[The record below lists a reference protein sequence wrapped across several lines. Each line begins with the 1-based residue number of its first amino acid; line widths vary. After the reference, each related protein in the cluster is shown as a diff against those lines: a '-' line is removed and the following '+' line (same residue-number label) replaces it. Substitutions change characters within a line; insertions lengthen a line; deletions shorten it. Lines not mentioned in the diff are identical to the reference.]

1 MPKSV
6 IDRLINRKTK
16 FANVEL
22 NEESVERIL
31 HKAAADGGYDLDLSG
46 AILEG
51 DAPFFIA
58 DMISHFNYYK
68 FAHVNLNK
76 TNISLRGFDA
86 LIDTIVCFP
95 DLKTL
100 TVRNNNLPKEAGM
113 SIAKILGSHATL
125 QVLDLRENNLSD
137 PGLAA
142 ISGAFTADLTDLL
155 PGKNISLLTLTIIDL
170 SYNSIGDSGLLSL
183 CRGLSHFAKSCR
195 NYRNNRH
202 SHSNS
207 NGATSVTSGGNGSAL
222 QILRLNHNK
231 IGDKAAVCF
240 AQFLESF
247 YCTGAFALEEINL
260 SNNPIGPTG
269 LVAILAAIQ
278 PVTSE
283 SYATLMKVSLENCK
297 PSIVVLDEVTRLL
310 RPPSFSKSG
319 YSPPHHLSSSR
330 LVSSLSFS
338 LSLSLSCRVRIIEL
352 AMNEEDAL
360 DICLSDSYLDAIVAL
375 SDAVTAND
383 YITVLTLGDLPDVT
397 RKQVTLLLYLS
408 SRRLMLCHQVLLS
421 QPGSARYYGLRVA
434 MDCFRFLSP
443 FLLLFS
449 DSLSLSS
456 PQLYAG
462 SSKNASKSTESIALV
477 SREWTASLCLK
488 NATNGI

>member
-1 MPKSV
+1 LYEKSFLNQSHSAVDLMTDDATAAYQHMPKSV
-6 IDRLINRKTK
+6 IDRLLSRKTK
-16 FANVEL
+16 FANIEL

-58 DMISHFNYYK
+58 DMISHFNYFK

-100 TVRNNNLPKEAGM
+100 TVRGNNLPKEAGM

-125 QVLDLRENNLSD
+125 QVLDLRDNHLSD
-137 PGLAA
+137 AGLAA

-155 PGKNISLLTLTIIDL
+155 PGGGGRGQQVTTISLLTLTILDL

-183 CRGLSHFAKSCR
+183 CRGLTHFAKSCR
-195 NYRNNRH
+195 NL
-202 SHSNS
+202 SHR
-207 NGATSVTSGGNGSAL
+207 TSGSGGASCGSAL
-222 QILRLNHNK
+222 QILRLSHNK

-247 YCTGAFALEEINL
+247 YCSGAFALEEINL

-269 LVAILAAIQ
+269 LVALLAAIQ

-283 SYATLMKVSLENCK
+283 GHATLMKVSLEHCK
-297 PSIVVLDEVTRLL
+297 PNILVLDEVTRLL
-310 RPPSFSKSG
+310 RQPSYSK
-319 YSPPHHLSSSR
+319 
-330 LVSSLSFS
+330 
-338 LSLSLSCRVRIIEL
+338 
-352 AMNEEDAL
+352 
-360 DICLSDSYLDAIVAL
+360 
-375 SDAVTAND
+375 
-383 YITVLTLGDLPDVT
+383 
-397 RKQVTLLLYLS
+397 
-408 SRRLMLCHQVLLS
+408 
-421 QPGSARYYGLRVA
+421 
-434 MDCFRFLSP
+434 
-443 FLLLFS
+443 
-449 DSLSLSS
+449 
-456 PQLYAG
+456 
-462 SSKNASKSTESIALV
+462 
-477 SREWTASLCLK
+477 
-488 NATNGI
+488 